1 MSKDRHPLHPLLA
14 DIQGKIGRIREDLE
28 KIRGAVTK
36 IQEILERGIEDI
48 HDAIYDSIEAQAEL
62 KMMERMAEVHS
73 IPPQIEAEQ
82 QRIDQEREEIN
93 EKLDGVS
100 QRYERKHN
108 ELDQKATERVRNLG
122 EHIFAVLEGEF
133 EDGIETPFIDAL
145 TPTWEELQE
154 HNTRVAAD
162 RRMRLREELGLA
174 NTKIDSF
181 LERRETLLNDIYD
194 HRLSMDTSI
203 TEPMTLQVPFW
214 VVTTECDGEEE
225 TTIVGPSH
233 LSDADD
239 DGRWFTAH
247 VDPVDG
253 FGEPIE
259 QFARTEPGQTRK
271 VDMTPDE
278 LIEVA
283 DSYAADRLGGS
294 LSFTTELQR
303 AVSDN
308 PEIRVEGVPTDG

>member
-82 QRIDQEREEIN
+82 QRIDREQEEIN

-100 QRYERKHN
+100 QRYEKKHT
-108 ELDQKATERVRNLG
+108 ELDEKATERVRNLG
-122 EHIFAVLEGEF
+122 EHIFAVLEDEF
-133 EDGIETPFIDAL
+133 EDGIETPFVDAL

-154 HNTRVAAD
+154 HNTRVATD
-162 RRMRLREELGLA
+162 RRTRLREELSQA
-174 NTKIDSF
+174 NRKIDSF
-181 LERRETLLNDIYD
+181 LERRETLLDDIYD
-194 HRLSMDTSI
+194 HRLSIDASI
-203 TEPMTLQVPFW
+203 TDPTTLQIPFW
-214 VVTTECDGEEE
+214 VVTIERDGKEE
-225 TTIVGPSH
+225 TTIIGPSY
-233 LSDADD
+233 LSDADEN
-239 DGRWFTAH
+239 GRWCTAQ

-253 FGEPIE
+253 FNDPIE
-259 QFARTEPGQTRK
+259 QLARTRSGKTRQ
-271 VDMTPDE
+271 VDMTPEE
-278 LIEVA
+278 LTGVTEP
-283 DSYAADRLGGS
+283 YAADRLGGS
-294 LSFTTELQR
+294 LSFASELQQ
-303 AVSDN
+303 AVSDD
-308 PEIRVEGVPTDG
+308 PKIRVEGVTTDG